1 MNKNSNAALK
11 LFSLLG
17 FITVSVFADQY
28 KIDISKV
35 SVDQK
40 ARKLFNISDMYPQND
55 GTILGTGFN
64 STRISEIPLYRISS
78 NGKIVSLGDIPHPDT
93 KSLNFTDSRV
103 IFTTNKAGVIL
114 VSYKFINEQ
123 RKTQNEFYVIKNGK
137 WSRLPSFVEQDSLL
151 GPAKIFIDEKDNV
164 YFQTILSK
172 KFYFLQNDSWKLMEN
187 SANDSQYSI
196 DAYNAY
202 YANTDSVYSTKFEY
216 GANLGSPNIFHAYKF
231 NKESINSTYA
241 ISLEGNAYTPV
252 CTTTL
257 ENGSVLVAYANTH
270 ENLVKQTLK
279 FDVISLNQ
287 TIDYN
292 PNSTQNNN
300 VGSLFGSIA
309 ALGKSLTNIVTT
321 QNDNSKLE
329 QPVTVGEID
338 LNPYLYGHNGS
349 IKNQVSCTTIG
360 NTSYFIYSTNETF
373 SSSIPQ
379 YIYFKLT
386 KTN

>member
-1 MNKNSNAALK
+1 MNCNPRLALK
-11 LFSLLG
+11 LCPIFCLLM
-17 FITVSVFADQY
+17 INVFADQY
-28 KIDISKV
+28 KIDINKL

-40 ARKLFNISDMYPQND
+40 ARKLFNISNMYPQND

-64 STRISEIPLYRISS
+64 TTRISEIPLYRISS
-78 NGKIVSLGDIPHPDT
+78 NGKIVSLGDIPHPET
-93 KSLNFTDSRV
+93 KSLNFTDSKV
-103 IFTTNKAGVIL
+103 IFTTNKSGVIL
-114 VSYKFINEQ
+114 VSYRFINEQ

-137 WSRLPSFVEQDSLL
+137 WSRLTSFVEQDSLL

-164 YFQTILSK
+164 FFQTISK
-172 KFYFLQNDSWKLMEN
+172 KFYLLQNDSWKLMEN

-202 YANTDSVYSTKFEY
+202 YANSDSVYATKFEY
-216 GANLGSPNIFHAYKF
+216 GSSLGSPNIFHAYKF
-231 NKESINSTYA
+231 NKESISSTYA
-241 ISLEGNAYTPV
+241 ISLEGNAYTPI

-279 FDVISLNQ
+279 FDVINLNQ
-287 TIDYN
+287 ITDYN

-309 ALGKSLTNIVTT
+309 ALGKSLTNIVTK
-321 QNDNSKLE
+321 QDESSKLE

-349 IKNQVSCTTIG
+349 INGYVSCTTIG

-379 YIYFKLT
+379 YVYFKLT
-386 KTN
+386 KTNN